1 MADYWQLNNLMANC
15 CKIASLVCLYAHT
28 HTQAEVDGQNE
39 NKMSL
44 PIILRAAG
52 DTILLKALS
61 KQC

>member
-15 CKIASLVCLYAHT
+15 CKIASLVRLYA

-52 DTILLKALS
+52 DTILVKALS